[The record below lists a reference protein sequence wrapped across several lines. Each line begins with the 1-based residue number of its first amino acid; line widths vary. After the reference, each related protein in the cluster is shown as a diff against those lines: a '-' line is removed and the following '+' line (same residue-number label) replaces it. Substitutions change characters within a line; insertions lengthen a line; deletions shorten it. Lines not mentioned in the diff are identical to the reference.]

1 MISGE
6 EIREGCDEEEVLRK
20 AKWEEFK
27 ESITDEE
34 LESVAD
40 NIVKVTSH
48 LLTLV
53 GDTKG
58 ECPAYQKIQ
67 DEAKEC
73 LDKFNECLDKFNELS
88 LIVGDTSYLWFKE
101 KMDSF
106 DMTKRFV
113 EMVESHPNKG
123 AIEFV

>member
-6 EIREGCDEEEVLRK
+6 EIREGCDEEEALRK
-20 AKWEEFK
+20 AKWEQFK

-34 LESVAD
+34 LESVGD
-40 NIVKVTSH
+40 SIVKVSSH

-67 DEAKEC
+67 TEAK
-73 LDKFNECLDKFNELS
+73 ECLDKFNELS
-88 LIVGDTSYLWFKE
+88 LIVGDTSYLWFKG

>member
-1 MISGE
+1 MVRVDIGTE
-6 EIREGCDEEEVLRK
+6 FQKTHTKEQEVM
-20 AKWEEFK
+20 WEELK
-27 ESITDEE
+27 AQLTDEE

-40 NIVKVTSH
+40 SIVKVTSH

-67 DEAKEC
+67 TEAK
-73 LDKFNECLDKFNELS
+73 ECLDKFNELS

-106 DMTKRFV
+106 DMTKRFI